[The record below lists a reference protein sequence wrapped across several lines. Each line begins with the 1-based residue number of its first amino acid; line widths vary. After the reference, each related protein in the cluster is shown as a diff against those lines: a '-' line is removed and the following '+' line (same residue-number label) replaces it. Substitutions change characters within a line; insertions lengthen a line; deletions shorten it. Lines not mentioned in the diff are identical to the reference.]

1 MNDMAMETRKKRTR
15 STPKCKIDRT
25 LLEQAL
31 AKRGMTLTSASE
43 RIGYCRTYL
52 NVIVS
57 RDCEVP
63 QRVLLL
69 LQEKFGI
76 RTETI
81 MPGYDPTKEL
91 EKEYN
96 DLRKL
101 AESQKNQPIVMF
113 PDTATPD
120 AVTSFVSAL
129 YDFIKAA
136 SHDGCAEAIKELL

>member
-1 MNDMAMETRKKRTR
+1 METRKKRTR

-31 AKRGMTLTSASE
+31 AKRGMTLCDAAK
-43 RIGYCRTYL
+43 RIGYAHTYFHTIL
-52 NVIVS
+52 G
-57 RDCEVP
+57 RDCELP

-81 MPGYDPTKEL
+81 MPGYDPTTEL
-91 EKEYN
+91 AKRDD
-96 DLRKL
+96 DLRQIV
-101 AESQKNQPIVMF
+101 ESVKNQPMVLL

-136 SHDGCAEAIKELL
+136 CADAVKEQLG

>member
-25 LLEQAL
+25 LLEQEL
-31 AKRGMTLTSASE
+31 AKRGMTLTTASE

-57 RDCEVP
+57 RDCEMP

-81 MPGYDPTKEL
+81 MPGYDPTKEQ
-91 EKEYN
+91 EKRDD
-96 DLRKL
+96 DLRQI
-101 AESQKNQPIVMF
+101 AESVKNLPIVTM
-113 PDTATPD
+113 DMAKPD
-120 AVTSFVSAL
+120 AVTTLVSAL

-136 SHDGCAEAIKELL
+136 CADAIKEQLG

>member
-25 LLEQAL
+25 LLEQEL
-31 AKRGMTLTSASE
+31 AKRGMTLTSASK
-43 RIGYCRTYL
+43 RIGYCYTYL
-52 NVIVS
+52 HTIIS
-57 RDCEVP
+57 RDCELP

-81 MPGYDPTKEL
+81 MPGYDPTKEQ
-91 EKEYN
+91 EKRDD
-96 DLRKL
+96 DLRQI
-101 AESQKNQPIVMF
+101 AESVKNLPIVPM
-113 PDTATPD
+113 DTATPD
-120 AVTSFVSAL
+120 AVTTLVSAL

-136 SHDGCAEAIKELL
+136 CADAIKEQLG

>member
-1 MNDMAMETRKKRTR
+1 METMRKRTR
-15 STPKCKIDRT
+15 STPKCKVDRT

-31 AKRGMTLTSASE
+31 AKRGMTLCDAAKS
-43 RIGYCRTYL
+43 IGYAHTYFHT
-52 NVIVS
+52 IFG
-57 RDCEVP
+57 RDCELP

-91 EKEYN
+91 EKEFN
-96 DLRKL
+96 DLRKF
-101 AESQKNQPIVMF
+101 AESQKNQPMVLL

-120 AVTSFVSAL
+120 AVTTFVSAL

-136 SHDGCAEAIKELL
+136 AHDGCSEAIKELL

>member
-1 MNDMAMETRKKRTR
+1 METRKKRTR

-25 LLEQAL
+25 LLEQEL
-31 AKRGMTLTSASE
+31 AKRGMTLTSASK
-43 RIGYCRTYL
+43 RIGYCYTYL
-52 NVIVS
+52 HTIIS
-57 RDCEVP
+57 RDCELP

-81 MPGYDPTKEL
+81 MPGYDPTKEQA
-91 EKEYN
+91 N
-96 DLRKL
+96 RDDDLRQI
-101 AESQKNQPIVMF
+101 AESVKNLPIVPM
-113 PDTATPD
+113 DTTTPD

-136 SHDGCAEAIKELL
+136 VHDGCAEAIKELL